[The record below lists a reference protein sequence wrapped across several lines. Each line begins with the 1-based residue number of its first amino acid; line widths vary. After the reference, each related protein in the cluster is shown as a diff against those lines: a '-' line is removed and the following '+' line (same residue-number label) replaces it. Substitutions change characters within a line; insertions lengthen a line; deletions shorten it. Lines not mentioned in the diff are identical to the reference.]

1 MMLTVDSPL
10 ASVQAI
16 NSKMA
21 SESIFTLNQEK
32 MTTIPLSSEEKMKI
46 DDFISQLEH
55 KPSDKDFFAFIFKT
69 MVNLN
74 KEEKEKFITG
84 AAQTLKSYPDENS
97 PSLYEKFT
105 KALKRYQSVILM
117 SSPLSEQLN
126 RNISQIKL
134 EPDDDDDDDM
144 DII

>member
-1 MMLTVDSPL
+1 MLTADSSL
-10 ASVQAI
+10 SSIQTI
-16 NSKMA
+16 HSKMA
-21 SESIFTLNQEK
+21 SESIFTLNKEK
-32 MTTIPLSSEEKMKI
+32 IPAIPLSSEEKMKI

-55 KPSDKDFFAFIFKT
+55 KPNDKDFFAFIFKT

-84 AAQTLKSYPDENS
+84 TAQTLKSYSDENS
-97 PSLYEKFT
+97 SSLYEKFT

-134 EPDDDDDDDM
+134 ESDDDDDDM